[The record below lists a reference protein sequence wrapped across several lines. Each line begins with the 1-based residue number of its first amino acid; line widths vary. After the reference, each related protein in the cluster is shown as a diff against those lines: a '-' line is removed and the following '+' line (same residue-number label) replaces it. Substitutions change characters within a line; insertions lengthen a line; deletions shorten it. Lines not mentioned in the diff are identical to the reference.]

1 MINKYIQIL
10 KNHLSKIPINER
22 KKYILIA
29 CVIISS
35 LTIVNSALRIKNNKK
50 KQDTEWVDSTFQK
63 NLNHLTN
70 EMINIEKD
78 ISAVKD
84 SIYTII
90 QISDSIQKAEK
101 INQSDSLN

>member
-10 KNHLSKIPINER
+10 KDHLSKIPINER

-50 KQDTEWVDSTFQK
+50 KHNTEWVDSTVQRD
-63 NLNHLTN
+63 LNHITN
-70 EMINIEKD
+70 EMTNIEKD
-78 ISAVKD
+78 FSAVRD

-90 QISDSIQKAEK
+90 QISDSIQKAK
-101 INQSDSLN
+101 INQCDSLN